1 MIQEWSH
8 WFHTGACLS
17 LEILIIKIVSK
28 HMYWGPMYLESTK
41 TTLWQPRCAFRECQI
56 QIYDFKGHIKC
67 FFWKIDDFFWGGSE
81 EDRRECRNE
90 ILPNLATH
98 EQTRT
103 SVSIGG
109 KFSTLF
115 ELVVNRNRH
124 VRPIASISAS
134 LRHSDDVFMTYSTN
148 RNRGENR
155 TMRGSFLRE
164 HAVAIRSQV
173 AMVLLARSKSTS

>member
-1 MIQEWSH
+1 MNFYS
-8 WFHTGACLS
+8 
-17 LEILIIKIVSK
+17 
-28 HMYWGPMYLESTK
+28 
-41 TTLWQPRCAFRECQI
+41 
-56 QIYDFKGHIKC
+56 
-67 FFWKIDDFFWGGSE
+67 GGSE

-124 VRPIASISAS
+124 VRPRASISAS
-134 LRHSDDVFMTYSTN
+134 LRHSDDVFVTYSTN
-148 RNRGENR
+148 RNRGENPGKSHDVLIFSKE
-155 TMRGSFLRE
+155 TFGS
-164 HAVAIRSQV
+164 
-173 AMVLLARSKSTS
+173 